1 VDVPGAGAWQ
11 SDRMSGAGWAA
22 VNVDRIDPSS
32 WLVLATGVIAA
43 LAVVVDG
50 VWRWAR
56 GVVTIAHEAGH
67 AVAALVT
74 GRRLTGIRLHADTS
88 GLTVSVGRPRG
99 PGMVVTAAA
108 GYLTPSLVGLG
119 GVALLAFEQ
128 VTVMLWAAAAVL
140 LAMLAM
146 VRNAYGALTLV
157 VTGAVVAGV
166 SLYGSAGV
174 QAAFAYAM
182 TWFLLVGGV
191 RPVSELR
198 QQRRYQPG
206 APTDAD
212 TLARLTRVP
221 GSVWVALF
229 GLFTLASLAA
239 GAWLLLT

>member
-1 VDVPGAGAWQ
+1 
-11 SDRMSGAGWAA
+11 MSGAGWAA
-22 VNVDRIDPSS
+22 VTVDRIDPSS
-32 WLVLATGVIAA
+32 WLVLATGVAAA
-43 LAVVVDG
+43 LAVVFDG

-67 AVAALVT
+67 AVAALAT

-99 PGMVVTAAA
+99 PGMVATAAA
-108 GYLTPSLVGLG
+108 GYVTPSLVGLA
-119 GVALLAFEQ
+119 GVALLAVEQ

-140 LAMLAM
+140 LAMLVM

-157 VTGAVVAGV
+157 ATGAVVVGV
-166 SLYGSAGV
+166 SLYASAEV

-191 RPVSELR
+191 RPVGELR
-198 QQRRYQPG
+198 RQRRYQPG

-221 GSVWVALF
+221 GAVWVALF
-229 GLFTLASLAA
+229 GIFTLAALAI
-239 GAWLLLT
+239 GGWLLLT